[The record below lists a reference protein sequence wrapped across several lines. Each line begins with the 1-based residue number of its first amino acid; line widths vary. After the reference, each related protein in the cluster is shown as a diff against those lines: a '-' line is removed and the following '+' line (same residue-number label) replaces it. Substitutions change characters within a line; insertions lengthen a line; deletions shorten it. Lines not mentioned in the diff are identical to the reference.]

1 MTSHLILKQ
10 KITPH
15 FVAVFGAV
23 KCVQYLNCYCYIILT
38 HSPDSH
44 KNMDR
49 NWHRLILDIPNKV
62 GIPGA
67 HRRNFGLIQTFWS
80 ISWLLWRTEINL
92 GTFKRLQMKHK
103 VTKYFWKTEDDHSQS
118 VCEEYEDILCTVDKR
133 RLLHSNVYNY

>member
-1 MTSHLILKQ
+1 MALS
-10 KITPH
+10 
-15 FVAVFGAV
+15 GAA
-23 KCVQYLNCYCYIILT
+23 KCVQYLNCYNILT

-62 GIPGA
+62 GTPGA

-118 VCEEYEDILCTVDKR
+118 VCEEYEDILRTVDNQKYCLYVR
-133 RLLHSNVYNY
+133 WEHTVKKMGIYLFVVFK